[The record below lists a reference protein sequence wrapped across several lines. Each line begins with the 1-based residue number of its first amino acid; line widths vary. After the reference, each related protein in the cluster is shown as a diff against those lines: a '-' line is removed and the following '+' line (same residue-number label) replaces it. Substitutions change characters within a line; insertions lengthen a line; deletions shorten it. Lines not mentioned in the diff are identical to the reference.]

1 MREKATKNQ
10 CVKKEQGIANPLGKR
25 LYTLREAAIYLG
37 RTVWGMRELYW
48 AGEIPIVRGD
58 GNRKIFLDIV
68 DLNEYITRNKSI
80 YQ

>member
-1 MREKATKNQ
+1 MQGKRQKNQ
-10 CVKKEQGIANPLGKR
+10 LFKNEQGIANPLGKR

-37 RTVWGMRELYW
+37 RTIWGMRELIW

-68 DLNEYITRNKSI
+68 DLNEYINRNKSI

>member
-1 MREKATKNQ
+1 MGQKRQKNQ
-10 CVKKEQGIANPLGKR
+10 WIKKEQGIANPLGKR

-37 RTVWGMRELYW
+37 RAVWGMRELIW

-68 DLNEYITRNKSI
+68 DLNEYINRNKSI